1 MNQKKNKKIF
11 KITSFTILTFII
23 IGFLL
28 KGNFSGAEFNSEKWK
43 NFNGNKEDE
52 WSLRWNMMNS
62 LRNNY
67 ELEGMTKEKVLEL
80 LGKPDSHSQ
89 NKFNYYLGYA
99 KWGIDVGNLTIF
111 FNENGIVKSYLVL
124 RS

>member
-1 MNQKKNKKIF
+1 MKFDILKKIF

-43 NFNGNKEDE
+43 NFNGNKENE
-52 WSLRWNMMNS
+52 WSLRWDMMNS

-67 ELEGMTKEKVLEL
+67 ELEGMTKEKVKEL
-80 LGKPDSHSQ
+80 LGEPDSQYQ
-89 NKFNYYLGYA
+89 NKFNYYLGFA
-99 KWGIDVGNLTIF
+99 KSGIDVGNLNIF
-111 FNENGIVKSYLVL
+111 FNENGIVKSYHVL

>member
-1 MNQKKNKKIF
+1 MKFDILKKIF

-43 NFNGNKEDE
+43 NFNGNKENE
-52 WSLRWNMMNS
+52 WSLRWDMMNS

-67 ELEGMTKEKVLEL
+67 ELEGMTKEKVLQL
-80 LGKPDSHSQ
+80 LGKPDSQSQ
-89 NKFNYYLGYA
+89 NKFNYYLGFA
-99 KWGIDVGNLTIF
+99 KSGIDVGNLTVF
-111 FNENGIVKSYLVL
+111 FNENDIVKSYHVL